1 MNQTTE
7 NQAVGQD
14 PAVEFGRIL
23 RLGREEKSFVYRRGS
38 RTFKALGK
46 AD

>member
-14 PAVEFGRIL
+14 PAVKFDRIL
-23 RLGREEKSFVYRRGS
+23 RLGREEKSLS
-38 RTFKALGK
+38 IGK
-46 AD
+46 IAEPQ